1 MIMKKNKIINLE
13 KFKETKDLKDS
24 LSRGRKSLVDDHDS
38 FNDLV
43 NLKRETEELKR
54 LLFMLVNIKPGKG
67 EGIH

>member
-1 MIMKKNKIINLE
+1 MKKNKIINLE